1 MFVKLAWVA
10 INVNYRV
17 MWYMI
22 INCTGFMDVNMNR
35 MFSVSSN
42 VSLDPGLVCD
52 ENFKNHGYFEG
63 RDRGGIRA
71 LFEDYWNIWYVDVQ
85 NILRSNEL

>member
-1 MFVKLAWVA
+1 
-10 INVNYRV
+10 
-17 MWYMI
+17 
-22 INCTGFMDVNMNR
+22 MDVNMNR

-85 NILRSNEL
+85 NILRSNETIVIGGNFLWCILGI

>member
-1 MFVKLAWVA
+1 
-10 INVNYRV
+10 
-17 MWYMI
+17 MI
-22 INCTGFMDVNMNR
+22 MNCTGFMDVNMNR

-63 RDRGGIRA
+63 RDSIAGMWMR
-71 LFEDYWNIWYVDVQ
+71 
-85 NILRSNEL
+85 

>member
-1 MFVKLAWVA
+1 
-10 INVNYRV
+10 
-17 MWYMI
+17 
-22 INCTGFMDVNMNR
+22 MDVNMNR

-63 RDRGGIRA
+63 RDSGTTRDQSPSETGQCNCPCQAVAPPSWR
-71 LFEDYWNIWYVDVQ
+71 
-85 NILRSNEL
+85 

>member
-1 MFVKLAWVA
+1 
-10 INVNYRV
+10 
-17 MWYMI
+17 
-22 INCTGFMDVNMNR
+22 MDVNMNK

-63 RDRGGIRA
+63 RDMGDPLGSPRVALLFAPRAAKTSPVDLRGDGFGPRN
-71 LFEDYWNIWYVDVQ
+71 LP
-85 NILRSNEL
+85 